1 MLCPICNVENKPSA
15 KFCTAC
21 GNSLTNEQFVK
32 PSQGRMNKFKSSK
45 STTNPSPEKHSIMSF
60 KRAKKGA
67 IIFGLCKGLSNS
79 GRGSAGLWRFIF
91 VIVSLFLT
99 GIPIIVYIV
108 AGLIIPVDESEQLS
122 QSASDATPS
131 NNSEDLARIQ
141 NELVRLKELKD
152 KDLINDEE
160 YENLRKKTLESS

>member
-1 MLCPICNVENKPSA
+1 MLCPVCNLENKPSA

-21 GNSLTNEQFVK
+21 GHSLRNEEFVK
-32 PSQGRMNKFKSSK
+32 PSQGRMNKFKSSE
-45 STTNPSPEKHSIMSF
+45 STTKPSPQKNSAMSF

-99 GIPIIVYIV
+99 GIPIIVYII
-108 AGLIIPVDESEQLS
+108 AGLIIPVDENEQKS
-122 QSASDATPS
+122 QSASNDTSS

-141 NELVRLKELKD
+141 NELVRLKDLKD

-160 YENLRKKTLESS
+160 YEKLRKKTLESS